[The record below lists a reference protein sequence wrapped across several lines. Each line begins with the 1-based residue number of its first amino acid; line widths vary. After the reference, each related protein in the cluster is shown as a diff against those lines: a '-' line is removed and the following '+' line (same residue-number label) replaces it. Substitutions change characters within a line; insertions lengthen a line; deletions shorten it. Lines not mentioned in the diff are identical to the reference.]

1 MEKRNQETDQENHQ
15 EKKKIKLVWDSEL
28 INVLQEKLNEDKE
41 SYYMTLTNYTC
52 LIETKDYDYHF
63 LKHLQRPIVFS
74 ISRELQRYMD
84 SNIENDIAP
93 INRDVMKYYSI
104 RLLRKPFYKHTAYKI
119 DINAAYPT
127 CLLTN
132 RLIDQKLYDK
142 LMTLD
147 KTERLASIGM
157 LAARKRKFYFERGVV
172 VEYEDNESPYS
183 RFFFYC
189 VKTIAEIIW
198 KCEVTAGTSYIF
210 SWVDGLYTT
219 DKKTAKQCRDLIE
232 EKGYKCTIDSLTD
245 FNYMPLKNKIQITF
259 TEKGENKL
267 FNIPVENNRL
277 AEILRFIH
285 S

>member
-1 MEKRNQETDQENHQ
+1 MEGRNQANQESSQ

-28 INVLQEKLNEDKE
+28 INVLQEKLNEDQE

-74 ISRELQRYMD
+74 ISRELQRYVD
-84 SNIENDIAP
+84 SQLEVDIDY
-93 INRDVMKYYSI
+93 INRDIMKYYSI

-119 DINAAYPT
+119 DINAAYPN
-127 CLLTN
+127 CLLIN
-132 RLIDQKLYDK
+132 KLIDQKLFDK
-142 LMTLD
+142 LMGLD
-147 KTERLASIGM
+147 KTERLATIGM
-157 LAARKRKFYFERGVV
+157 LAARKRRFYFEKGVV
-172 VEYEDNESPYS
+172 VEYDDNESPYS
-183 RFFFYC
+183 KYFFYC

-198 KCEVTAGTSYIF
+198 KCEVTAGTSFIF

-219 DKKTAKQCRDLIE
+219 DHKAAKECKELIE
-232 EKGYKCTIDSLTD
+232 RSGYKCTIDKLTD

-259 TEKGENKL
+259 SEKNENKL

-277 AEILRFIH
+277 AEILKFIH